1 MIVRP
6 QIAEIKKLV
15 VRTFIELGVPSRCLF
30 QMEESSVIRSGTCA
44 ARTYAAGDLQAVWFL
59 KKGLIRFSDTEGNTL
74 RVIRL
79 HPKMVCQVM
88 PA

>member
-6 QIAEIKKLV
+6 QIEIKKLV

-44 ARTYAAGDLQAVWFL
+44 ARNLCSRGSARRLVPE
-59 KKGLIRFSDTEGNTL
+59 EGPDSL
-74 RVIRL
+74 F
-79 HPKMVCQVM
+79 
-88 PA
+88 